1 MGRESDPFQQ
11 IVASSA
17 EQIQLKLG
25 GHNDF
30 RIGILMGKRILS
42 A

>member
-1 MGRESDPFQQ
+1 MGLGSDPMQQ

-17 EQIQLKLG
+17 EQLKLG
-25 GHNDF
+25 GDNDF